1 MSWDAG
7 RKTNAASFTVVPPST
22 PASPQ
27 DTTTAVPLSL
37 SGLRDDFINW
47 FFGFPGSLIAQ
58 RIRHYHWGRY
68 VGQYNPD
75 YSKTFL
81 YQKPSTEEFYQSAQ
95 TQQPLDFVSLSG
107 YQKNDSN
114 SGENIFCGVDN
125 NGTLWTW
132 GLLET
137 AFAVSNPFGT
147 GENADF
153 PVGVEIG
160 LFSAYGAFT
169 GQANK
174 LRAVTPQ
181 PVYGE
186 NDDLSGVVFTKAVAG
201 TECVVALTYSG
212 SLYCSGNGGFVFG
225 FGDYYTNGSTA
236 TGGRSGFSYPKLVK
250 HWDLSFEM
258 VGGQLVGTAVE
269 TSPKTWVDIALLR
282 SQLRAVTNDGKIYG
296 TYGLQLAR
304 TKSGGTYQLTVTNA
318 GKGYS
323 AAPTVSV
330 TASPTGDTM
339 TITATVITSNK
350 SVSLNVTNWGSG
362 YTTAPTITINEPT
375 AAEKTATPDWRVA
388 TATVQVLPST
398 DKWAK
403 VFTGDYGVF
412 ALDIDGK
419 LFYIESTSGFPIAN
433 NFNQLATGTVF
444 TKAAVGGAFLVALD
458 SAGGVWTMGTANTGT
473 GSARTTLQ
481 LLDAGPWIDIA
492 AGINHGVMLKSSG
505 EVWCWGN
512 NTYGQL
518 GDGTLTSSSV
528 PVKVSGNAVWKSVF
542 SASLSTLAVR
552 DEQYDSQGNR
562 INPIAFAG

>member
-1 MSWDAG
+1 MAAHWGTGMSWDAG

-27 DTTTAVPLSL
+27 NTTTAVPLSL

-58 RIRHYHWGRY
+58 RLRHYHWGRY

-114 SGENIFCGVDN
+114 SGENIFCGVDK

-153 PVGVEIG
+153 PVGVKIG

-174 LRAVTPQ
+174 LRTVTPQ

-201 TECVVALTYSG
+201 TECVVALTSSG

-225 FGDYYTNGSTA
+225 FGDYYTN
-236 TGGRSGFSYPKLVK
+236 
-250 HWDLSFEM
+250 DLLSR
-258 VGGQLVGTAVE
+258 
-269 TSPKTWVDIALLR
+269 SPKTEMLGNQIDYYINNSSQPQRGAILVLMLSVLLLIGLSWYLR
-282 SQLRAVTNDGKIYG
+282 STAKIGK
-296 TYGLQLAR
+296 
-304 TKSGGTYQLTVTNA
+304 
-318 GKGYS
+318 
-323 AAPTVSV
+323 
-330 TASPTGDTM
+330 
-339 TITATVITSNK
+339 
-350 SVSLNVTNWGSG
+350 
-362 YTTAPTITINEPT
+362 
-375 AAEKTATPDWRVA
+375 
-388 TATVQVLPST
+388 
-398 DKWAK
+398 
-403 VFTGDYGVF
+403 
-412 ALDIDGK
+412 
-419 LFYIESTSGFPIAN
+419 
-433 NFNQLATGTVF
+433 
-444 TKAAVGGAFLVALD
+444 
-458 SAGGVWTMGTANTGT
+458 
-473 GSARTTLQ
+473 
-481 LLDAGPWIDIA
+481 
-492 AGINHGVMLKSSG
+492 
-505 EVWCWGN
+505 
-512 NTYGQL
+512 
-518 GDGTLTSSSV
+518 
-528 PVKVSGNAVWKSVF
+528 
-542 SASLSTLAVR
+542 
-552 DEQYDSQGNR
+552 EQMR
-562 INPIAFAG
+562 